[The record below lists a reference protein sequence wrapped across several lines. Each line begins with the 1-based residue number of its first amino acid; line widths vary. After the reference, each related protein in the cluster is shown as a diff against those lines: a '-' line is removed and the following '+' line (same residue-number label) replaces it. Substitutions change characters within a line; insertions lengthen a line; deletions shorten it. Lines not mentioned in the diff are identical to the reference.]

1 MLRSSVAVPFVTVK
15 LVADVAVPPDV
26 VTVILPVVEP
36 FATVA
41 VIWVALFTV
50 NPDAALP
57 LNAAEVAP
65 VKLVPVM
72 ITAVLTGPLPG
83 LNAEIVGPA
92 ALTVKLVDEVAVP
105 FGVVTLMLPVVAPLA
120 TAAVICVAL
129 STV

>member
-1 MLRSSVAVPFVTVK
+1 VPFVTVK

-36 FATVA
+36 LATVA
-41 VIWVALFTV
+41 VMWVALVTV
-50 NPDAALP
+50 NPVAALR
-57 LNAAEVAP
+57 LNATEVAP

-83 LNAEIVGPA
+83 LNAEIVGPD

-105 FGVVTLMLPVVAPLA
+105 FGVVTLMLPVVVPFA